1 MIKHYRILHVDFSC
15 CFISKPTDSAYTVK
29 CNQYSPKPVPT
40 QRIRFALLMV
50 LLPYVPASMAGA
62 HEENQSLT
70 DTRTQQAIT
79 LMNSYAQ
86 RSGLTSGQSRKRYL
100 WTDAFAVCNYLGLAR
115 ATDDPVYTELAL
127 KLVDQVHHTL
137 GRHRQDDPRTG
148 WISGLNDDEGEMHP
162 TRGGLRIGKTLPER
176 GPQEEF
182 DARLEWDRDGQY
194 FHYLSKWMHALDQ
207 VTRATGQARFN
218 IWARDLAVSA
228 FDAFSYPS
236 SFDSEPRRMVWKKS
250 IDLTRAL
257 VPSMGKHD
265 PLDGYITSV
274 QLTTTAAV
282 FPRPD
287 TGPKLEHEIAEFA
300 HMIHDGEW
308 TTDDPL
314 GLGGLLVDAYRVQ
327 QLLQQGAQQQP
338 QLLEKLLEAAIT
350 GLRYYAR
357 SGELQQP
364 PQYRL
369 AFRELGLAIGLHA
382 VERMQQS
389 LDDGGVVLHITNSPR
404 LRAQLG
410 TLMQYV
416 ELRGHIENYWRDP
429 EHQHTDSWTEHRDIN
444 EVMLATSLAPDGM
457 LELLSPVREQE

>member
-1 MIKHYRILHVDFSC
+1 MICNRYNPKH
-15 CFISKPTDSAYTVK
+15 
-29 CNQYSPKPVPT
+29 VPAR
-40 QRIRFALLMV
+40 RIRFALIM
-50 LLPYVPASMAGA
+50 LLLSYVPASMAGA

-79 LMNSYAQ
+79 IMNSYAQ
-86 RSGLTSGQSRKRYL
+86 RSGLTSDQSIKRYL

-115 ATDDPVYTELAL
+115 TTGNPAYAELAL

-148 WISGLNDDEGEMHP
+148 WLSGLNEDEGEMHP

-176 GPQEEF
+176 GPHEEF
-182 DARLEWDRDGQY
+182 DARLEWERDGQY

-207 VTRATGQARFN
+207 VTHATGQVRFN
-218 IWARDLAVSA
+218 IWSRELAASA

-236 SFDSEPRRMVWKKS
+236 PIDSEPRRMVWKKS

-265 PLDGYITSV
+265 PLDGYITGV
-274 QLTTTAAV
+274 QLATTAAAL
-282 FPRPD
+282 PRPD
-287 TGPKLEHEIAEFA
+287 TGPKLKYEIDEFA
-300 HMIHDGEW
+300 QMIHDGEW
-308 TTDDPL
+308 STDDPL
-314 GLGGLLVDAYRVQ
+314 GLGSLLVDAYRVQ
-327 QLLQQGAQQQP
+327 QLLQQGAHMQP
-338 QLLEKLLEAAIT
+338 QLLETLLDAAIS
-350 GLRYYAR
+350 GLHYYAR

-382 VERMQQS
+382 MEHMQQS
-389 LDDGGVVLHITNSPR
+389 LDDGVVQHITNSPR
-404 LRAQLG
+404 LQAQLG

-416 ELRGHIENYWRDP
+416 ELREYIENYWRDP
-429 EHQHTDSWTEHRDIN
+429 EHQHTDSWTEHREIN